1 MVADV
6 PVSYRQGDVL
16 LVSVPEIPARAHAVP
31 RDEGR
36 IVLAYGEV
44 TGHAHAIDAPEAEA
58 TLLSASENE
67 RFLRLV
73 ADVDLAHEE
82 HGTIRVPAGT
92 YRVVRQRVWD
102 DAQADDEEDRW
113 RYAGD

>member
-1 MVADV
+1 MAAM

-16 LVSVPEIPARAHAVP
+16 VVAVDAIPPHARLVP
-31 RDEGR
+31 RDAGR

-44 TGHAHAIDAPEAEA
+44 TGHAHAIDAPEVEA
-58 TLLSASENE
+58 TLLSVSENE
-67 RFLRLV
+67 RFLRLM

-82 HGTIRVPAGT
+82 HAAIRIPAGT
-92 YRVVRQRVWD
+92 YRVVQQRIWD
-102 DAQADDEEDRW
+102 DAQADDEEERW